1 MRRQEAASSNG
12 QDAVL
17 SSLRWEFDPP
27 RCYQE
32 FVCLKGVRC
41 DAGSFNGRTRVFE
54 ARHERS
60 IRSPGS
66 QICCEL
72 KIRGVVKAT
81 VTSHLKKTPLLIVP
95 SSCCGV
101 IQLDRIT
108 GSDPVHAR
116 SNRALATKLRVVA
129 ESSGRM
135 PDCLSGGTG
144 STPVATAK
152 FCEAS
157 MV

>member
-1 MRRQEAASSNG
+1 MAASSNG

-17 SSLRWEFDPP
+17 SRLRWEFDSP

-32 FVCLKGVRC
+32 FVWFEGSEWRC

-54 ARHERS
+54 ARYERS
-60 IRSPGS
+60 IRSPAARFCFERSSRSGEGYGYFFF
-66 QICCEL
+66 QEKQPYL
-72 KIRGVVKAT
+72 T
-81 VTSHLKKTPLLIVP
+81 VP
-95 SSCCGV
+95 SSCCEV
-101 IQLDRIT
+101 IQLERIT
-108 GSDPVHAR
+108 GSDPVHAG
-116 SNRALATKLRVVA
+116 SSRALAAKLKVVA

-144 STPVATAK
+144 SIPVATAK
-152 FCEAS
+152 FVEAS